1 MSDLHS
7 IRSGKIFRFLRTPR
21 PADVV
26 MRWWR
31 FDNDSAFRTKPN
43 NERSHVMNE
52 DERECVEFGNKSSAL
67 PGAISGA
74 AIAVGVPAVTLILGK
89 SLASGVQLTIILV
102 GVGVGGL
109 IALTATFF

>member
-1 MSDLHS
+1 
-7 IRSGKIFRFLRTPR
+7 
-21 PADVV
+21 V
-26 MRWWR
+26 
-31 FDNDSAFRTKPN
+31 
-43 NERSHVMNE
+43 NE
-52 DERECVEFGNKSSAL
+52 DERECVEFGNKASAL

-109 IALTATFF
+109 IALTATFFSLVIPSKVNGYGGCGCGKPKQTVVGNSVEQTF